1 MVNDYVI
8 IGGGISGL
16 TLALEFLRAG
26 QKVRL
31 IESASALGGLAKT
44 VEYDKYRIDYG
55 PHLFHSAHKEIIDY
69 WRELVGDSLVS
80 KDFFSGNYIDGK
92 IYDYPVNMQTAEFQY
107 SKKEY
112 EQIKSQLEEVDYNNL
127 TNAENY
133 HDYVRSLAGDY
144 LSDRFFTKYPKKLW
158 GIDTKDLSARFAP
171 RRIEIREKR
180 LPFHSG
186 PGRFAGVIEGG
197 CGTLAEKMKDQI
209 ISLGGEIF
217 LNSEIVNIV
226 KDDKNNI
233 VSLLDKNEF
242 NYETSCSC
250 VISTLPVNTLCG
262 LLGYQTELYF
272 RNIMLVNIVIEG
284 VDPFPE
290 DYDWLYFDDENTV
303 FHRVG
308 VQTRFSR
315 HGIKENIHILCCEI
329 AFDGDKQPEKKL
341 IEGECVKALTKM
353 KLLTASS
360 IIGIHSFNIGPVY
373 PGYYLGH
380 ELELNRIFGKLGM
393 HRNLYHTGSLADY
406 SYSDLQV
413 LTAKSI
419 DLSKELLTLSSNAQ
433 SEIIKSEAL
442 VQPSESFK
450 FGRSYISNDLREKP
464 YTIAEIGLC
473 HNGSVKMC
481 KELIYTA
488 KSAGFSSAK
497 IQTYQTGRISK
508 KSRTSRYFEETLDQ
522 EESISDQIDKLIFT
536 KSELSEIF
544 QYADS
549 IDFDLFST
557 PFDIISAD
565 LLNSFEVP
573 GFKISS
579 MDLVNLPL
587 IKHVARFGK
596 PLILS
601 TGMANLGEIEAAVET
616 VLSQGNQNIVV
627 LHCVSSYPCPVEAAN
642 LSRIKLIQ
650 DTFKVIPGFS
660 DHTIDD
666 FTPAFSMALGAR
678 VIEKHITLNKGLDGP
693 DHNFSLVP
701 DEMYSMMSLIGRVHK
716 GIIGSGF
723 RASDIEMN
731 AKSNLRRSLYAGV
744 NLSRGDIIT
753 NENISIKSP
762 GDGIP
767 VKYLHLILG
776 KRIIKNV
783 GEDYPLSWE
792 DFFNV

>member
-1 MVNDYVI
+1 MVTDYVI

-26 QKVRL
+26 KSIRL
-31 IESASALGGLAKT
+31 IESANALGGLAKT
-44 VEYDKYRIDYG
+44 VEYDKYRLDFG
-55 PHLFHSAHKEIIDY
+55 PHLFHSAHQEIIDY
-69 WRELVGDSLVS
+69 WKELVGDSLVS
-80 KDFFSGNYIDGK
+80 KDFYSGNYIDGK
-92 IYDYPVNMQTAEFQY
+92 IYDYPVNMQTAEKQY
-107 SKKEY
+107 SKEDYKK
-112 EQIKSQLEEVDYNNL
+112 IKSQLEQVDHNKL
-127 TNAENY
+127 SSAENY

-144 LSDRFFTKYPKKLW
+144 LSERFFTKYPRKLW

-197 CGTLAEKMKDQI
+197 CGVLAEKMKDHI
-209 ISLGGEIF
+209 MSLGGKIF
-217 LNSEIVNIV
+217 LNSKIVNV
-226 KDDKNNI
+226 MKDDKNNI
-233 VSLLDKNEF
+233 VSLSDESGI
-242 NYETSCSC
+242 NYDTSSSC
-250 VISTLPVNTLCG
+250 VISTLPINTLCE

-272 RNIMLVNIVIEG
+272 RHIMLVNIVVEG
-284 VDPFPE
+284 LDPFPK
-290 DYDWLYFDDENTV
+290 DYDWLYFDDENII

-329 AFDGDKQPEKKL
+329 AFDSDQQPEAKL
-341 IEGECVKALTKM
+341 LEDQCVEALTKI
-353 KLLTASS
+353 KLLKASS
-360 IIGIHSFNIGPVY
+360 IIGVHSFNIGPVY

-380 ELELNRIFGKLGM
+380 ELELNKILGKLGM

-419 DLSKELLTLSSNAQ
+419 DLSRELLSLSSNAQ
-433 SEIIKSEAL
+433 SEITKSKAL
-442 VQPSESFK
+442 VQPSKNFT
-450 FGRSYISNDLREKP
+450 FGRSYISSDLQEKP

-473 HNGSVKMC
+473 HNGSVEIC
-481 KELIYTA
+481 KELISIS
-488 KSAGFSSAK
+488 KSSGFSSAK
-497 IQTYQTGRISK
+497 IQTYQVGRISK

-536 KSELSEIF
+536 ESELFEIF
-544 QYADS
+544 KFANS

-557 PFDIISAD
+557 PFDILSAD
-565 LLNSFEVP
+565 LLNSFHVP

-587 IKHVARFGK
+587 VKHVAKFGK
-596 PLILS
+596 PVILS
-601 TGMANLGEIEAAVET
+601 TGMANLGEIEAAIDAI
-616 VLSQGNQNIVV
+616 LSQGNQNVAV
-627 LHCVSSYPCPVEAAN
+627 LHCVSSYPCPIEAAN

-650 DTFKVIPGFS
+650 NTFNVIPGFS
-660 DHTIDD
+660 DHTVDY
-666 FTPAFSMALGAR
+666 FTPAFSMAMGAR
-678 VIEKHITLNKGLDGP
+678 VIEKHVTLNKGLDGP
-693 DHNFSLVP
+693 DHNFSLIP
-701 DEMYSMMSLIGRVHK
+701 DEMYSMMSLINRVHK
-716 GIIGSGF
+716 GTTGGGF
-723 RASDIEMN
+723 RASDIEMS
-731 AKSNLRRSLYAGV
+731 AKSNLRRSIYAGI
-744 NLSRGDIIT
+744 NLTRGDIIT

-776 KRIIKNV
+776 KRIIRNV